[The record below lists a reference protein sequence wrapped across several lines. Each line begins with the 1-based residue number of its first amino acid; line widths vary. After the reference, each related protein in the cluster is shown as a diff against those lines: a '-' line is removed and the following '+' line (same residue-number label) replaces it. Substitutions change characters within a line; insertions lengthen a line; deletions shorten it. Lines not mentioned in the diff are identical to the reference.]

1 MAAQGAGAG
10 GNDGQPGNGAP
21 GNGSPNGDGEPNDG
35 LEEKFEKRIKAAL
48 ENQKRHYETQ
58 LSNVRAVFDAF
69 KAGSQRNEPEK
80 KDPPKRYT
88 RQELSAAVEARQI
101 TQDQADDIWA
111 TQVENDATERAT
123 RTALSAVEERQKKE
137 RVDSEISRYRELK
150 PEIMERGSELRN
162 QVVEEYKTLVAAGS
176 PEGVPTE
183 LAAIKAV
190 LGPLSKLEKA
200 AGARREADPDQQGGG
215 SGNPPPRKSG
225 NGKLV
230 DTLSPREKEHY
241 EKGIK
246 NGRYKDWNE
255 VEAELKYANPELRRK
270 HGATV

>member
-1 MAAQGAGAG
+1 MADAGASA
-10 GNDGQPGNGAP
+10 GNGQPGNGAP
-21 GNGSPNGDGEPNDG
+21 GNGSPDGGEPKDGE

-48 ENQKRHYETQ
+48 ANQRSHYESQ
-58 LSNVRAVFDAF
+58 LSNVRAEFESF
-69 KAGSQRNEPEK
+69 KAGAGSNTPAPK
-80 KDPPKRYT
+80 KDEPKRFT
-88 RQELSAAVEARQI
+88 RAELSAAVEARQI
-101 TQDQADDIWA
+101 TQDQADEAWA
-111 TQVENDATERAT
+111 GQVEKDATDRAT
-123 RTALSAVEERQKKE
+123 RTALAAVDDRQKKE
-137 RVDSEISRYRELK
+137 RVDSEIAKYTALK
-150 PEIMERGSELRN
+150 PEILQKGSELRQ
-162 QVVEEYKTLVAAGS
+162 QVTDEYKSLVASGS

-190 LGPLSKLEKA
+190 LGPLTKLEKA

-215 SGNPPPRKSG
+215 NDGRPAKKSG

-246 NGRYKDWNE
+246 AGRYKDWTE
-255 VEAELKYANPELRRK
+255 VESELKYANPNLRQK